1 MAQTAIIQEQIDHE
15 LTYLIASWEDLEEI
29 LTFDSNSRFDYAV
42 DWPLTTMVEERL
54 HSLVAQHGL
63 TLAQQERYDH
73 LRALQTQNAPLLAQ
87 LLNS

>member
-1 MAQTAIIQEQIDHE
+1 MAQTVTPHAQIDHE

-42 DWPLTTMVEERL
+42 DWPVVTMADERL
-54 HSLVAQHGL
+54 HALVTQHGL
-63 TLAQQERYDH
+63 TPAQQERYDY